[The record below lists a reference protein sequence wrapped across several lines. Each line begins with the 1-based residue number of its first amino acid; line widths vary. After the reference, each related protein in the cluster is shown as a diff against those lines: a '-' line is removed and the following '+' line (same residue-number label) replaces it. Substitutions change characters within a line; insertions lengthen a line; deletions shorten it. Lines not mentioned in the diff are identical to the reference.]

1 MKESEAHGWKE
12 WEAIGIEFGF
22 IKIMVAI
29 EVIGKEELTKG
40 EYVQTVLKKNKAK
53 TLGNIK
59 DRILKNKR
67 N

>member
-40 EYVQTVLKKNKAK
+40 EYVQRV
-53 TLGNIK
+53 
-59 DRILKNKR
+59 
-67 N
+67 